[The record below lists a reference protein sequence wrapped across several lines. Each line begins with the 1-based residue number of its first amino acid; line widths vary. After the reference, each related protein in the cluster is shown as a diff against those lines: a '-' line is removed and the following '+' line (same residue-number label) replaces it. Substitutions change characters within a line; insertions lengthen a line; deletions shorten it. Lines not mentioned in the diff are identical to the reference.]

1 MTKYSDVA
9 ISAASVTAALS
20 AIMAMNSQQQVFT
33 PTPQATPYDAK
44 ALAAVE
50 TSRSK
55 TLVRMHQIPTL
66 KTLALDKE
74 FMDLAY
80 AEVAESEE
88 MLEYDDWVVEYG
100 DPSASE
106 TALLLEYMDY
116 VEAYEEA
123 EEEASSTEDNSGVT
137 DETTGTATSE
147 DSLMDS
153 TMSSNVFSCYSNC
166 HSACHGSRGWR

>member
-20 AIMAMNSQQQVFT
+20 AIMAMNSQQQVFN
-33 PTPQATPYDAK
+33 PTPAATPYDAK

-74 FMDLAY
+74 FMQLAY

-88 MLEYDDWVVEYG
+88 MMTYDEWLVDNYDESSS
-100 DPSASE
+100 D
-106 TALLLEYMDY
+106 TTLLLEYMDY
-116 VEAYEEA
+116 VDAYEEA
-123 EEEASSTEDNSGVT
+123 EEAAEDESDDSGVS
-137 DETTGTATSE
+137 DETTGTTSAD

-153 TMSSNVFSCYSNC
+153 TMSSGVFSCYSNC